1 MYMMYAVKLFEVSKH
16 LIRSMEVDPILN
28 VQYLLFRDVCGS
40 TDTKVVGLTLGPSRQ
55 QDKVSLTKNRNL
67 LQKPCLRCTSACE
80 RSSLLPSRS
89 RR

>member
-1 MYMMYAVKLFEVSKH
+1 MYIMYAVRLFEASKH
-16 LIRSMEVDPILN
+16 LIRTMEVEPILN

-40 TDTKVVGLTLGPSRQ
+40 TDTKVVGLILGPSRQ

-67 LQKPCLRCTSACE
+67 LQKLCLWCTSVCD